1 MKPSEEKKLGE
12 FELNRTYT
20 KIMTKEKLI
29 ELIARTYDKE
39 FIVVF
44 LPRTKSNSDILI
56 RSKENKQK

>member
-1 MKPSEEKKLGE
+1 MMKQ
-12 FELNRTYT
+12 FDLNRTYT

-29 ELIARTYDKE
+29 ELIGRTYDKE

-56 RSKENKQK
+56 RSKEDELKCL